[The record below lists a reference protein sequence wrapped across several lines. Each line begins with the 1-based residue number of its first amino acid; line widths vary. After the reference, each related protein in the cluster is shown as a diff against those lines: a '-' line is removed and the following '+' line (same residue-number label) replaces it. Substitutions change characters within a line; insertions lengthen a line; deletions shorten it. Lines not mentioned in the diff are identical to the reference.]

1 MNDRKKIE
9 WLLGELPGLK
19 EKAVI
24 STESADALQQHYQ
37 SILPPKTNFQ
47 QLVTIFFGILSA
59 ALTGAGII
67 LILAHN
73 WDEIP
78 RQARAGV
85 ALIPLCVA
93 AGLGFYTLK
102 KDKSAAWRESIAIF
116 TALAS
121 AAAIALISQTYQMG
135 GTLKDFLFTWM
146 LLFFLLIYI
155 FNSAATFVIYAFA
168 LTVWNMNRWGSWPHL
183 PNNDFYFLTMFIAL
197 PLIWLIIQFRKE
209 PYNRKAAL
217 LCWVITAFVPL
228 NAIPLFVECPS
239 LQCRLGWAL
248 LLSVLFL
255 AGAARRAGG
264 AGFMSNPLLPV
275 GAVGITIYASIGTF
289 SDFWKHNSYGENP
302 SGNAIMGGWVIIAV
316 LALAWIILL
325 IKRRKVVEII
335 PGLLPIVLFLVCFI
349 NPQAGA
355 IVFNLYLLAAGV
367 SFMVS
372 GFRERNL
379 FIANTGMF
387 LLSLLLLLRFA
398 DSDMGILLRGCI
410 FIILG
415 LMFLSVNIIASKK
428 FKAANPQNKEAGI

>member
-19 EKAVI
+19 EKAII
-24 STESADALQQHYQ
+24 SPESADALQQHYQ
-37 SILPPKTNFQ
+37 SILPQKTNFP

-73 WDEIP
+73 WDDIP
-78 RQARAGV
+78 RQVRAGM
-85 ALIPLCVA
+85 ALIPLCAA

-102 KDKSAAWRESIAIF
+102 KDKSAAWRESVAIF

-135 GTLKDFLFTWM
+135 GTLKDFMFTWM

-155 FNSAATFVIYAFA
+155 FNSTATFVIYAFA

-183 PNNDFYFLTMFIAL
+183 PSNDFYFLAMFIAL
-197 PLIWLIIQFRKE
+197 PLIWLIIRFIKE
-209 PYNRKAAL
+209 PYSRKSAL
-217 LCWVITAFVPL
+217 LCWVITIFTLL
-228 NAIPLFVECPS
+228 NAIPLFVECDAIQS
-239 LQCRLGWAL
+239 KLGWAL

-255 AGAARRAGG
+255 AGVLRRAGG
-264 AGFMSNPLLPV
+264 AGFMSNPLLPA
-275 GAVGITIYASIGTF
+275 GSIGITIYASIGTF
-289 SDFWKHNSYGENP
+289 SDFWGSSYNSRNLEN
-302 SGNAIMGGWVIIAV
+302 SVGCWVVIGI

-325 IKRRKVVEII
+325 IKRRKAVEII
-335 PGLLPIVLFLVCFI
+335 PGLLPIVLFLVCSI

-355 IVFNLYLLAAGV
+355 IVFNLYLLTTGIT
-367 SFMVS
+367 FMVT
-372 GFRERNL
+372 GFKGRSL
-379 FIANTGMF
+379 FITNTGMF
-387 LLSLLLLLRFA
+387 VLSLLLILRFI

-410 FIILG
+410 FIGLG
-415 LMFLSVNIIASKK
+415 LMFLIVNIIASKK
-428 FKAANPQNKEAGI
+428 FKITDSQNKEAGI

>member
-19 EKAVI
+19 EKAII
-24 STESADALQQHYQ
+24 SPESADALQQHYQ

-78 RQARAGV
+78 RQARAGM
-85 ALIPLCVA
+85 ALIPLCAA

-102 KDKSAAWRESIAIF
+102 KSKSAAWRESAAIF

-168 LTVWNMNRWGSWPHL
+168 LTVWNLNRLDRWPHL
-183 PNNDFYFLTMFIAL
+183 PGNDFYFLAMFIAF
-197 PLIWLIIQFRKE
+197 PLIWLITHFRKE
-209 PYNRKAAL
+209 PYSKRSAL
-217 LCWVITAFVPL
+217 LCWVITIFALL
-228 NAIPLFVECPS
+228 NAIPLFAECDA
-239 LQCRLGWAL
+239 LQCKLGWAL

-255 AGAARRAGG
+255 SGVARRTGG
-264 AGFMSNPLLPV
+264 AGFMSNPLLPA
-275 GAVGITIYASIGTF
+275 GIIGITIYASIATF
-289 SDFWKHNSYGENP
+289 SGFWEHTSYART
-302 SGNAIMGGWVIIAV
+302 SRCNATECWVVIGI

-325 IKRRKVVEII
+325 IKRRKAVEII
-335 PGLLPIVLFLVCFI
+335 PGLLPAALFLV
-349 NPQAGA
+349 
-355 IVFNLYLLAAGV
+355 
-367 SFMVS
+367 
-372 GFRERNL
+372 
-379 FIANTGMF
+379 
-387 LLSLLLLLRFA
+387 
-398 DSDMGILLRGCI
+398 
-410 FIILG
+410 
-415 LMFLSVNIIASKK
+415 
-428 FKAANPQNKEAGI
+428 

>member
-1 MNDRKKIE
+1 MNDRKRIE

-24 STESADALQQHYQ
+24 SQESADALQQHYQ

-78 RQARAGV
+78 RQIRAGM

-102 KDKSAAWRESIAIF
+102 KDKSAASRESIAIF

-168 LTVWNMNRWGSWPHL
+168 LTVWNLNRLDRWPHF
-183 PNNDFYFLTMFIAL
+183 PENDFYFLAMFIVL
-197 PLIWLIIQFRKE
+197 PLAWLIIHLAKE
-209 PYNRKAAL
+209 PYSRKSAL
-217 LCWVITAFVPL
+217 LCWIITIFVML
-228 NAIPLFVECPS
+228 NAIPLFTECNEF
-239 LQCRLGWAL
+239 QCKLGWAL
-248 LLSVLFL
+248 LFSVLFL
-255 AGAARRAGG
+255 AGMARRAGG
-264 AGFMSNPLLPV
+264 AGFMSNPLLPA
-275 GAVGITIYASIGTF
+275 GAIGVTVYASIATF
-289 SDFWKHNSYGENP
+289 SGFWEHAVYGRASSENP
-302 SGNAIMGGWVIIAV
+302 AECWVIIGI

-325 IKRRKVVEII
+325 IRRKAVESI
-335 PGLLPIVLFLVCFI
+335 PGLLPAMFLVCCI
-349 NPQAGA
+349 NPYAGA
-355 IVFNLYLLAAGV
+355 VVFNLFMLAAGII
-367 SFMVS
+367 FMVA
-372 GFRERNL
+372 GFKKHSL
-379 FIANTGMF
+379 SIANAGM
-387 LLSLLLLLRFA
+387 LVMSLLLILRFA
-398 DSDMGILLRGCI
+398 DSDMGILLCGCI
-410 FIILG
+410 FIGLG
-415 LMFLSVNIIASKK
+415 PAFLIVNIIASKK
-428 FKAANPQNKEAGI
+428 FKAANAQNKEAGI

>member
-1 MNDRKKIE
+1 MNDRKRIE

-24 STESADALQQHYQ
+24 SPESADALQQHYQ

-78 RQARAGV
+78 RQARVGM

-116 TALAS
+116 TALTS

-155 FNSAATFVIYAFA
+155 FNSTATFVIYAFA
-168 LTVWNMNRWGSWPHL
+168 LTVWNLNRLDRWPHL
-183 PNNDFYFLTMFIAL
+183 PNNDFYFLAMFIAL
-197 PLIWLIIQFRKE
+197 PLIWLIIHFRKE
-209 PYNRKAAL
+209 PNSRKTAL
-217 LCWVITAFVPL
+217 LCGVMTIFALL
-228 NAIPLFVECPS
+228 NAIPLFAECDA
-239 LQCRLGWAL
+239 LQCKLGWAL

-255 AGAARRAGG
+255 AGIARQSG
-264 AGFMSNPLLPV
+264 AWFMDNLLLPS

-289 SDFWKHNSYGENP
+289 SDFWEHTNYSRSSSENSTEC
-302 SGNAIMGGWVIIAV
+302 WVVIGI

-325 IKRRKVVEII
+325 LKRRKTVEII
-335 PGLLPIVLFLVCFI
+335 PGLLPVVLFLVCCI
-349 NPQAGA
+349 NPYAGA
-355 IVFNLYLLAAGV
+355 VVFNLYMLITGIIFMCVGFKGHNLLIINA
-367 SFMVS
+367 
-372 GFRERNL
+372 
-379 FIANTGMF
+379 GMF
-387 LLSLLLLLRFA
+387 ILSLLLILRFA
-398 DSDMGILLRGCI
+398 DSNMGILLRGCI
-410 FIILG
+410 FIGLG
-415 LMFLSVNIIASKK
+415 LMFLFVNIIASKK
-428 FKAANPQNKEAGI
+428 FKAGNTQNKEAGI